1 MLFDWDLSRRPLLGQ
16 IVDLDFLL
24 CKVQYRIQFG
34 KCGFVPMPFNTYMIS
49 QNSWYFVFLWQEG
62 IVVRTR
68 YGPKITEHQS
78 LSSWVSMTILAAL
91 LKRGGSCRQ
100 HWLQLSWKCPMFPIE
115 WHGHDPWQDGASL
128 ARLQCQWIWF
138 VFQVV
143 GLLGSQMPRRMPR
156 FGGLAQAQL
165 WWVGQWNCHSCG
177 RAGQWAS
184 AHSWQKVML
193 TTKAM

>member
-78 LSSWVSMTILAAL
+78 LSSWVSMTRLIACFSSSSM
-91 LKRGGSCRQ
+91 RR
-100 HWLQLSWKCPMFPIE
+100 
-115 WHGHDPWQDGASL
+115 HGHDPWQDGASL